1 MSQAMVVA
9 APSSSTQPT
18 PRRQRDDLIARET
31 MQPQLQ
37 PTASTSNVEA
47 GTGPVDTT
55 SDLIAGWLGGAAGI
69 LVSNPLE
76 VLKVRLQTARVPS
89 NRVGRSSPPPTASAS
104 SAMPSATATFTPA
117 ASTTAASSLSSSS
130 STTRPG
136 LTSLWKSEGARFLF
150 AGAAGPILGLAFI
163 DSAFFGL
170 YGQFMSRFD
179 QDRQDPTSLTKVFV
193 AGATAGGLCALL
205 ETPIEVV
212 KCRAQ
217 VESGAGAKLGS
228 FKIASM
234 IARHEGLRG
243 FYIGGLMTAIHDGIS
258 SGIFFCGSRTTRIA
272 DFMFRRMLRGES
284 PYFTPPIPPRIP
296 ASTAIPDSPFSSA
309 SAPSSAAAAPTT
321 TADGHLSCPEIG
333 RILLAGGFAGA
344 LSAVVP
350 YPFDIIKTRLQ
361 TSNFEALSGS
371 PTITA
376 PLAPSSRP
384 MPTPAAPPQSLSIR
398 SVARGIHAD
407 GVASYRYRYTTTVL
421 HSLITHYLYPNP
433 KHAPSTSFSSTSSF
447 ISNQTSSSKT
457 NMIDGRPGPDPR
469 AAKLTLRLLGFKG
482 FLTGIKP
489 TLVSSFV
496 GSAVTITG
504 FEVALHWLTGGQG
517 GGGGGIG

>member
-1 MSQAMVVA
+1 MSGAVA
-9 APSSSTQPT
+9 APSSTAKPILG
-18 PRRQRDDLIARET
+18 RRRRDDLIAQ
-31 MQPQLQ
+31 QPMEAQLQ
-37 PTASTSNVEA
+37 PTASTSTA
-47 GTGPVDTT
+47 ATGAGPVDTT

-76 VLKVRLQTARVPS
+76 VLKVRLQTAQVPS
-89 NRVGRSSPPPTASAS
+89 NRVGRSSPPPTATSS
-104 SAMPSATATFTPA
+104 SATPSATA
-117 ASTTAASSLSSSS
+117 ASTHASST

-136 LTSLWKSEGARFLF
+136 LASLWKAEGARFLF

-217 VESGAGAKLGS
+217 VESGAGTKLGS

-258 SGIFFCGSRTTRIA
+258 SGIFFCGY
-272 DFMFRRMLRGES
+272 FMFRRMLRGES
-284 PYFTPPIPPRIP
+284 PYFTPPVPPRIP
-296 ASTAIPDSPFSSA
+296 TSTAIPDIPFSIA
-309 SAPSSAAAAPTT
+309 SAASSAAAASTT
-321 TADGHLSCPEIG
+321 TTDGSLSYPEIG
-333 RILLAGGFAGA
+333 RILLAGGLAGA

-361 TSNFEALSGS
+361 TSNFEALSGYS
-371 PTITA
+371 RTI
-376 PLAPSSRP
+376 PSLASSVQ
-384 MPTPAAPPQSLSIR
+384 PTPTQAAPHQSLSIR

-407 GVASYRYRYTTTVL
+407 GVASYRYRYTSTIL
-421 HSLITHYLYPNP
+421 HSLITHYIYPNP
-433 KHAPSTSFSSTSSF
+433 RHAPLTSSTSSF
-447 ISNQTSSSKT
+447 ISNQSSSSTT

-469 AAKLTLRLLGFKG
+469 AAKLTLRLLGLKG

-504 FEVALHWLTGGQG
+504 FEVALHWLTGGHGVG
-517 GGGGGIG
+517 GGGVG